1 MKKPIYFENSN
12 VFGFEVT
19 TVNEVIK
26 AQELGL
32 WICNEDE
39 YYFNEYVVEQNE
51 EGIETERV
59 ATEDECMERILNAL
73 KEGQKLYITLNI
85 NDCGMKVVKN
95 SATILTSD
103 FYIGQTVYTMQENKI
118 VSGTIL
124 FLSLSKSKDND
135 KVYTDVRAKY
145 LIEKVYKYCA
155 AQSQH
160 YCKDFISL
168 DSCCMNDVK
177 ELVRE
182 SVNGNSVVLYIGG
195 RKEARNMSEIFAT
208 KEELI
213 NSLLNK

>member
-1 MKKPIYFENSN
+1 MY
-12 VFGFEVT
+12 
-19 TVNEVIK
+19 
-26 AQELGL
+26 
-32 WICNEDE
+32 ICNKDED
-39 YYFNEYVVEQNE
+39 YFDNYVIELDEDGN
-51 EGIETERV
+51 ETERE
-59 ATEDECMERILNAL
+59 ATKDERTERIFKAL
-73 KEGQKLYITLNI
+73 REGQQLYATFDFDNS
-85 NDCGMKVVKN
+85 GMKAVKN
-95 SATILTSD
+95 SATILASD
-103 FYIGQTVYTMQENKI
+103 FWIGQTVYTMRENKI

-182 SVNGNSVVLYIGG
+182 SVNGDSVVLYIGG

-208 KEELI
+208 KEELV
-213 NSLLNK
+213 NSLLKG

>member
-59 ATEDECMERILNAL
+59 ATEDERTERILNAL

-103 FYIGQTVYTMQENKI
+103 FYIGQTVYTMRENKI

-124 FLSLSKSKDND
+124 YISMSIGIFQDVLMLKSQEFD
-135 KVYTDVRAKY
+135 KVRA
-145 LIEKVYKYCA
+145 
-155 AQSQH
+155 
-160 YCKDFISL
+160 
-168 DSCCMNDVK
+168 
-177 ELVRE
+177 LVH
-182 SVNGNSVVLYIGG
+182 NAIHGNSVVVSIDGD
-195 RKEARNMSEIFAT
+195 KETRYMSEIFAT

-213 NSLLNK
+213 NSLLNR

>member
-1 MKKPIYFENSN
+1 MKTIYFENSN
-12 VFGFEVT
+12 IIGFEIT
-19 TVNEVIK
+19 TANDVIK

-32 WICNEDE
+32 YICNKDED
-39 YYFNEYVVEQNE
+39 YFDNYVTELDE
-51 EGIETERV
+51 DGYETERE
-59 ATEDECMERILNAL
+59 ATKDERTERMFKAL
-73 KEGQKLYITLNI
+73 REGQQLFAVFDFDNS
-85 NDCGMKVVKN
+85 GMKAVKN
-95 SATILTSD
+95 SATILASD
-103 FYIGQTVYTMQENKI
+103 FRIGQTVYTMRENKI

-145 LIEKVYKYCA
+145 LIEKVYSYCA

-168 DSCCMNDVK
+168 DSCCMKDVK

-182 SVNGNSVVLYIGG
+182 SVNGDSVVLYIGG

-213 NSLLNK
+213 NSLLKG

>member
-59 ATEDECMERILNAL
+59 ATEDERTERILNAL

-103 FYIGQTVYTMQENKI
+103 FYIGQTVYTMRENKI

-124 FLSLSKSKDND
+124 YISMSIGEQKDKFYLDYRSKDLIERVYSFCSKKAGIFQDVLMLKSQEFD
-135 KVYTDVRAKY
+135 KVRA
-145 LIEKVYKYCA
+145 
-155 AQSQH
+155 
-160 YCKDFISL
+160 
-168 DSCCMNDVK
+168 
-177 ELVRE
+177 LVH
-182 SVNGNSVVLYIGG
+182 NAIHGNSVVVSIDGD
-195 RKEARNMSEIFAT
+195 KETRYMSEIFAT

-213 NSLLNK
+213 NSLLNR